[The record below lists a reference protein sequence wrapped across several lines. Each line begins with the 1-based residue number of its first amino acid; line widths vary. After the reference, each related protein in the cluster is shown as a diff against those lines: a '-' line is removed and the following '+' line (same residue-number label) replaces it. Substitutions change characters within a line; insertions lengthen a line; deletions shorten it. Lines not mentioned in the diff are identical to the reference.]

1 MSGLRDS
8 KMSGR
13 RPIQGFVR
21 LAGLLLLAHAGVAAA
36 QEITD
41 CDVHDGLEP
50 LCGVRGSE
58 DLEVLPGGGQLIVS
72 ESRVQFDAAGHMHW
86 LPSGLARLDLG
97 TRQPQPLYP
106 APGSARPVDHWGDA
120 DCKGEIGA
128 ALSPHGLQLSRRAD
142 GRWQLLVVNHGGR
155 ESVEIFELL
164 GRGARASLAWR
175 GCVLA
180 PPHAFLNDVAAL
192 ADGGFVVTQYMDPRR
207 TMAEQHADA
216 EKGAN
221 TGVVLRWRP
230 GHGLS
235 PVPGTEAPLPNG
247 IQVAHDGR
255 SMFVSVRGEHGEL
268 RKYALPSGRLLA
280 SVRVT
285 NPDNLSWAEDG
296 RLLAAGLQPGAD
308 LTGCFVVMT
317 HPCGAAFVVQAIDPD
332 TLHAQAVFSHA
343 GAPLGL
349 ATVAVQ
355 AGPDL
360 YVGSAAGDRVLRVPA
375 ERWTH

>member
-1 MSGLRDS
+1 MPGLRDS

-41 CDVHDGLEP
+41 CDAHDGLEP

-72 ESRVQFDAAGHMHW
+72 ESRVQFDAEGRMHW

-106 APGSARPVDHWGDA
+106 APGSAHPVDHWGDA

-128 ALSPHGLQLSRRAD
+128 ALSPHGMQLSRRAD

-192 ADGGFVVTQYMDPRR
+192 AAGGFVVTQYMDPRR

-216 EKGAN
+216 EVDIYYIDIRAHDKLEAFYSR
-221 TGVVLRWRP
+221 LRADPQVRFVKSKP
-230 GHGLS
+230 GHIEIG
-235 PVPGTEAPLPNG
+235 
-247 IQVAHDGR
+247 
-255 SMFVSVRGEHGEL
+255 
-268 RKYALPSGRLLA
+268 
-280 SVRVT
+280 
-285 NPDNLSWAEDG
+285 EDG
-296 RLLAAGLQPGAD
+296 RPVVCGELTTDRKIYREPYDLVVLATGMEPSAVEGYQPRIGLMADEYGFLVPREGGDGDGIFSCGVAAGPLDVSLSVQSA
-308 LTGCFVVMT
+308 T
-317 HPCGAAFVVQAIDPD
+317 AAA
-332 TLHAQAVFSHA
+332 LK
-343 GAPLGL
+343 
-349 ATVAVQ
+349 AVQ
-355 AGPDL
+355 A
-360 YVGSAAGDRVLRVPA
+360 LRAV
-375 ERWTH
+375 